1 MLGRVRWLKRLAL
14 DLPRNLKLAYC
25 LAFDPRVPVVNKAA
39 LAAVLTAI
47 VTPFVDIPLWIPVV
61 GEMDVIALGL
71 LATQLFISRAPEHV
85 VEEQRR
91 LIAEHHSRFDLDV
104 ARGGR
109 LATVIS
115 HRFREPVPQGDVVGR
130 SINTADAV
138 DNHSGVPS

>member
-47 VTPFVDIPLWIPVV
+47 VTPVIDIPLWIPVV

-91 LIAEHHSRFDLDV
+91 LIAEHSSRFDLDV

-109 LATVIS
+109 LATVIA
-115 HRFREPVPQGDVVGR
+115 HRFREAVPEGDVVGHPI
-130 SINTADAV
+130 SEHAV
-138 DNHSGVPS
+138 DHHSGVSS